1 MVKHG
6 KETLLS
12 QELGNIIQQKQRNP
26 NQKQKIRI
34 NKREQRIR
42 EYYIKNFKPKCC

>member
-1 MVKHG
+1 MVKHV

-12 QELGNIIQQKQRNP
+12 YELKNIIQQKQRNP

-34 NKREQRIR
+34 NKREQSIR
-42 EYYIKNFKPKCC
+42 EYYIKNFNPKSC